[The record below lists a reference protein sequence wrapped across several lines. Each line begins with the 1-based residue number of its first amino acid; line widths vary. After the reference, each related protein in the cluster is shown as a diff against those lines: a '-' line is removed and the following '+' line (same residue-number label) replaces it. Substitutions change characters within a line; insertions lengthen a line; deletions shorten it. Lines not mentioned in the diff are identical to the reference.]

1 MTTLQPYEPPDA
13 RTIAAA
19 QETVESLKLLLVQ
32 RRLYSR
38 AKVWTTV
45 RGLGVGLVAVAA
57 PLVAAFWQP
66 LAVSAAAAAAA
77 WYVLNRVLF
86 RPLERRDAT
95 RGATAQEQFDVA
107 VFGMPTIAVRDPRV
121 LPEDILRI
129 AGTSKRR
136 RKAYTEEKLRGWYPI
151 QEDVPGRVAI
161 AIAQRGNLAYTR
173 CLLQRHA
180 NLWLWLLS
188 GWAVVAVGISLW
200 FSFDLAT
207 FLLAVA
213 LPVMPPLVD
222 AVDEFLHMRAAGR
235 EREALANEIEDAI
248 RADGSVPIRA
258 DGSVPIRPEQ
268 LLAWQG
274 QLFALRRD
282 SPLVPDWLYWVLR
295 DRAEADM
302 SEAAETIGKTSA
314 RQKEDT

>member
-1 MTTLQPYEPPDA
+1 MTARQSYEPPDA
-13 RTIAAA
+13 QTIATA
-19 QETVESLKLLLVQ
+19 QDTAENLKLLLVQ

-38 AKVWTTV
+38 AKVWTTI
-45 RGLGVGLVAVAA
+45 RGLGIGLVAVAA
-57 PLVAAFWQP
+57 PLIAPFWPALTVWAAT
-66 LAVSAAAAAAA
+66 AAAA

-121 LPEDILRI
+121 LPEDIARI
-129 AGTSKRR
+129 AGSGKRR
-136 RKAYTEEKLRGWYPI
+136 RQAYTEEKLRSWYPI
-151 QEDVPGRVAI
+151 QEDVPGRVVI

-173 CLLQRHA
+173 RLLQRHA
-180 NLWLWLLS
+180 HLWLWLLC
-188 GWAVVAVGISLW
+188 GWALVAVGISLW

-222 AVDEFLHMRAAGR
+222 AVDEFLHVRAAGC

-248 RADGSVPIRA
+248 RADGSVPIL
-258 DGSVPIRPEQ
+258 PEQ
-268 LLAWQG
+268 LVAWQG

-282 SPLVPDWLYWVLR
+282 TPLVPDWLYWLLR
-295 DRAEADM
+295 DRAEAEM
-302 SEAAETIGKTSA
+302 SEAAETIGKVST
-314 RQKEDT
+314 RQKEDM